1 MLEKHA
7 IMKHFSSME
16 FPFKNTNHSTAIMRL
31 ETSLQIQNEVSSHK
45 VSDCGVIDL
54 LERRLQG
61 GKSVDDCT
69 FLNHQGLNGQSLFFS
84 KNA

>member
-16 FPFKNTNHSTAIMRL
+16 SLFKNTNHSTVTMQL
-31 ETSLQIQNEVSSHK
+31 ETSLKIQNEVSSHK

-61 GKSVDDCT
+61 G
-69 FLNHQGLNGQSLFFS
+69 
-84 KNA
+84 